1 MCDPFSEGPDWKSR
15 LRPIPSPHYEDYPAE
30 ENWPAPWKPLRTF
43 ASKFPGKTL
52 KNYFMTLCRQT
63 CSLYHN

>member
-43 ASKFPGKTL
+43 ASKFPGKT
-52 KNYFMTLCRQT
+52 
-63 CSLYHN
+63 